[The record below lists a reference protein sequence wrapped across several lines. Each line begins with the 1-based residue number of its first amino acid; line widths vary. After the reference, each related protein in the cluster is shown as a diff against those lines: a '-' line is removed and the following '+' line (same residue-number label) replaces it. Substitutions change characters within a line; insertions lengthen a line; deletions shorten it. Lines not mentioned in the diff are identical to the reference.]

1 VALKIGV
8 VGTGNM
14 GQYHLQRLATSI
26 ANAQVVAVSDVD
38 VEQAKRVA
46 DTVGVARVYS
56 DGHQLIG
63 DDAVEAVIVASPG
76 FTHEEYTLACI
87 AAGKPVLCEKPL
99 APTTDACLRVL
110 DAEAGLSERLVQ
122 VGFMRRYD
130 DGYRAMKASVD
141 AGQVGAPL
149 LLHCAHRNPAPPPGF
164 TSDMMLTDSVVHEID
179 VSRWLLGQEII
190 AATVLKPRRSSL
202 AAEQLQ
208 DPQFVLLETDGGVL
222 IDVESFVSCQYG
234 YDIRCEL
241 VGESGTV
248 ALPDQVGVRLRRDGR
263 SSTEVPADWRS
274 RFGLAYHAELQ
285 EWVDGAL
292 RREITGPSAWDG
304 YATTAVA
311 ERCVEA
317 LETGRRVVVD
327 LAERPE
333 LYD

>member
-1 VALKIGV
+1 
-8 VGTGNM
+8 
-14 GQYHLQRLATSI
+14 
-26 ANAQVVAVSDVD
+26 
-38 VEQAKRVA
+38 
-46 DTVGVARVYS
+46 
-56 DGHQLIG
+56 
-63 DDAVEAVIVASPG
+63 
-76 FTHEEYTLACI
+76 
-87 AAGKPVLCEKPL
+87 
-99 APTTDACLRVL
+99 
-110 DAEAGLSERLVQ
+110 
-122 VGFMRRYD
+122 
-130 DGYRAMKASVD
+130 
-141 AGQVGAPL
+141 
-149 LLHCAHRNPAPPPGF
+149 
-164 TSDMMLTDSVVHEID
+164 
-179 VSRWLLGQEII
+179 
-190 AATVLKPRRSSL
+190 
-202 AAEQLQ
+202 
-208 DPQFVLLETDGGVL
+208 
-222 IDVESFVSCQYG
+222 VESFVSCQYG